1 METMNRMNFSVTK
14 YRIPEE
20 GRDRKWQNP
29 AFGNNMLIKDEKHSK
44 KGLEDTTDSAGPQ
57 HRDLVERESD
67 GNYLHTVK

>member
-1 METMNRMNFSVTK
+1 METMNRMNFGVRK

-20 GRDRKWQNP
+20 GRDREWQN
-29 AFGNNMLIKDEKHSK
+29 FGNNRLSKDEKHGK
-44 KGLEDTTDSAGPQ
+44 KRREDTTDSAGPQ